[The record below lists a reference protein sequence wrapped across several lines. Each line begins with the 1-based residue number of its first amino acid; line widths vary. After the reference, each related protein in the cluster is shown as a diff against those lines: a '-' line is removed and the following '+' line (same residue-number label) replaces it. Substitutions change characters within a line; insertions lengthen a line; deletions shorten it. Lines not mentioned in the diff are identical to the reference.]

1 MKIFI
6 EFIKKEIIFV
16 IFFCL
21 MLFSIFLIPL
31 DKEYLKYID
40 YKTLIVLY
48 VFMLVIEGLKESLIF
63 ELILMY
69 IFKISKNLYILSVLL
84 VLSVFFLA
92 MLITNDVVL
101 ILFVPFTIQIFNK
114 LKMKKYIIDII
125 ILETIS
131 ANLGSMLTPIGNPQN
146 LYLYILSN
154 IEFIKFIKL
163 MFPYTLLAFVI
174 INIFLIILFSNKI
187 LINIDYNNCIKI
199 KYDYLFWLVLS
210 ILSVFKIVDIYLVF
224 LLINI
229 YVFVNNKYLL
239 RKIDYMLLLTFV
251 VFFVFSSN
259 ISRYFTNII
268 SIAGNELLYSIV
280 CSQFISNV
288 PVAILLSKFTTKY
301 ELLIIGTN
309 LGGLGTIIASM
320 ASLISYKQVENKRKY
335 LFKFSM
341 YNIVFLVIYVV
352 FFNMR

>member
-154 IEFIKFIKL
+154 MEFIKFIKL

-199 KYDYLFWLVLS
+199 KYDYLFWLVLC

-259 ISRYFTNII
+259 ISRYFANII

-280 CSQFISNV
+280 FSQFISNV

-352 FFNMR
+352 FLNMR